1 MRTSRPAL
9 RRSLAIIAAAVALTW
24 GTVAQAHCDTLD
36 GPVVGAARQALDAGN
51 VDLVL
56 GWVQK
61 KDEAE
66 VRGAFAQAVAV
77 RKAGGTAKA
86 LADTYFFE
94 TLVRVHRAGEGAPY
108 TGLKPA
114 GKIEPV
120 IALADD
126 AASSGKLEPLAHA
139 LTAHLHQEL
148 HRQFAAVSAK
158 KNYRPGDVDATR
170 AYVQAYVEYVHYAER
185 VHDAVAAGATAHGAP
200 APHAAG
206 HAH

>member
-1 MRTSRPAL
+1 MTTLRVPL
-9 RRSLAIIAAAVALTW
+9 RRSLAIAAAAVALTW
-24 GTVAQAHCDTLD
+24 GAAAQAHCDTLD

-51 VDLVL
+51 ADLVL

-66 VRGAFAQAVAV
+66 VRGAFEKALDV
-77 RKAGGTAKA
+77 RKTGGTAKE

-126 AASSGKLEPLAHA
+126 AIASGKLEPLADA
-139 LTAHLHQEL
+139 LTGRLHQEL

-158 KNYRPGDVDATR
+158 KHYRAGDVGATR
-170 AYVQAYVEYVHYAER
+170 AYVHAYVEFMHYAER
-185 VHDAVAAGATAHGAP
+185 VHDAAASGEAPHGP
-200 APHAAG
+200 RMPHAAG